1 LVVKHSSRRPREA
14 LSKVGP
20 QQVFGTACGGA
31 VNGDGFEFPLA
42 QPGQQRSRPER
53 RVDRVA
59 RLRVGYR
66 EI

>member
-1 LVVKHSSRRPREA
+1 
-14 LSKVGP
+14 
-20 QQVFGTACGGA
+20 
-31 VNGDGFEFPLA
+31 VNGDGFEFPHA